1 MAGAKGV
8 LVRGVIAGVVGAATL
23 ALWFLLVDLAA
34 SSPFRTPAMIG
45 SALFGME
52 GLEGSPGLIALF
64 TVFHLTSF
72 LVVGTATAWG
82 MSHLERAPN
91 VPLGMVVGF
100 ALFLGVFYG
109 SAVVTGMDVVAQLG
123 WVETLVGNVLAGITL
138 VAVLHQTGVT
148 GRVAWW
154 STLQETMVL
163 REGVIAGVAAGFMVA
178 TWFLIVDT
186 VQGRP
191 FFTPSALGSVLFLG
205 ASSLTEVEVSLWVT
219 VAYTPVHYGVIIPF
233 GIAAAALARQA
244 EEQPQ
249 LLIGGILFF
258 VAFEAFFLG
267 IVTVAA
273 EFLLGP
279 LAWWSIAMGN
289 LVGVVTMVGYLWWKH
304 PKLSRS
310 LDTEVIERPA

>member
-1 MAGAKGV
+1 MVGGKGV
-8 LVRGVIAGVVGAATL
+8 LVRGVIAGLAGATIL

-64 TVFHLTSF
+64 TVFHVSGF
-72 LVVGTATAWG
+72 VVVGAATAWG

-100 ALFLGVFYG
+100 ALFLGIFYG
-109 SAVVTGMDVVAQLG
+109 SVAVTGMDVVAQLG

-148 GRVAWW
+148 DRVAWG
-154 STLQETMVL
+154 SALQEGAVL
-163 REGVIAGVAAGFMVA
+163 REGLIAGVASGFMVA
-178 TWFLIVDT
+178 TWFLLVDGI
-186 VQGRP
+186 QGRP

-205 ASSLTEVEVSLWVT
+205 ASDLAEVEVSFWITL
-219 VAYTPVHYGVIIPF
+219 AYTPVHYAVIVPF
-233 GIAAAALARQA
+233 GIAAAALAREA

-267 IVTVAA
+267 IITVAA

-279 LAWWSIAMGN
+279 LAWWNIAIGN
-289 LVGVVTMVGYLWWKH
+289 LVGVVTMVGYLWKKH
-304 PKLSRS
+304 PELSRS
-310 LDTEVIERPA
+310 LGTEVIERPV